1 MPVVSALEK
10 LLDYLPFTQLSRWHP
25 FPCYKTRTQ
34 SGEGQLQSSLKG
46 GWHHWFCQD
55 GSDAQPRYGI
65 V

>member
-1 MPVVSALEK
+1 MSTIVVVG
-10 LLDYLPFTQLSRWHP
+10 QG
-25 FPCYKTRTQ
+25 FPMLQNRTQ
-34 SGEGQLQSSLKG
+34 TGESQLQSSLKG